1 MYKLALCDDNE
12 RDLKEIGHMI
22 DEIRHAHD
30 MNVELVTYHDAG
42 SLIEDVKS
50 GNNPDV
56 YMLDILMPETN
67 GIEVARAIKE
77 VDREPSII
85 YLTSSPD
92 YALQA
97 YGVHAMRYLLKPL
110 KQEELYE
117 AVNAAVETEDSKK
130 KDKHFCLKTSEGLL
144 CFSHKNILYA
154 ECFRRM
160 VLLHTVDGKSVKSVC
175 IRNSFEGELSELLAA
190 DNFLQTHKSY
200 IVNMDYIDSFRQG
213 EVRLISGD
221 VIRISKN
228 RQSQVKKCVLKYM
241 ADKNR

>member
-1 MYKLALCDDNE
+1 MKRPKEGDVVYCDPPYT
-12 RDLKEIGHMI
+12 H
-22 DEIRHAHD
+22 
-30 MNVELVTYHDAG
+30 
-42 SLIEDVKS
+42 SQ
-50 GNNPDV
+50 
-56 YMLDILMPETN
+56 
-67 GIEVARAIKE
+67 
-77 VDREPSII
+77 SII
-85 YLTSSPD
+85 YGAQEFNIDTLWKMIAECKERGAKVMLSIN
-92 YALQA
+92 
-97 YGVHAMRYLLKPL
+97 GMR
-110 KQEELYE
+110 
-117 AVNAAVETEDSKK
+117 DSKK